1 MLIQVGQTER
11 GRRLLDATLGAMD
24 HQARDFK
31 GGDLWHRQMRPIAL
45 ALLGRHE
52 ESLIYL
58 QRTVTES
65 LGATDWW
72 YYLEIEPSFAPLR
85 KDPRFKALTALLRQR
100 AATELAT
107 VEKLRSVGLVPVRR

>member
-1 MLIQVGQTER
+1 MAQWITR
-11 GRRLLDATLGAMD
+11 
-24 HQARDFK
+24 RDFK